1 MRLLGAVAITAF
13 LSGSSALAQVDEA
26 AEVAGAL
33 VTAVSDRVGPDRI
46 LRLVVEYGSA
56 CESALRGPVVCVG
69 THSPRVVALTNA
81 AAMIVGQQTSAPT
94 MSVPERTALVRALPD
109 VCRST
114 TVVPELLLIDEVT
127 GPVERP
133 VIVYRTLTME
143 PGSNCRTGGGGKIR
157 LELVRKGDK
166 FEKVS
171 ERVLEYY

>member
-1 MRLLGAVAITAF
+1 
-13 LSGSSALAQVDEA
+13 
-26 AEVAGAL
+26 
-33 VTAVSDRVGPDRI
+33 
-46 LRLVVEYGSA
+46 
-56 CESALRGPVVCVG
+56 
-69 THSPRVVALTNA
+69 
-81 AAMIVGQQTSAPT
+81 MIKV
-94 MSVPERTALVRALPD
+94 LPPA
-109 VCRST
+109 CRST
-114 TVVPELLLIDEVT
+114 SESAELLLLDEIS